1 MLERIWGPVLA
12 GQDWLSS
19 DIAVPV
25 LARKNRAAITNSVPN
40 GTIGVKIDRATMF
53 DSQTKAMYT
62 FQETDRVCPDWLICE
77 GELWER

>member
-40 GTIGVKIDRATMF
+40 GTIGVKVENPISIQVRRSSRTI
-53 DSQTKAMYT
+53 
-62 FQETDRVCPDWLICE
+62 RL
-77 GELWER
+77 LLRL